1 MQHDSILTAVERYYS
16 GRFSEHGAS
25 AKGVDWNTEQSQELR
40 FDQLAQL
47 VRDGDGLLS
56 VNDLGCGYG
65 AFADFLTDRGV
76 QASYTG
82 YELSAAMVEHAQ
94 ARFQGRPDVSFRLG
108 SDLLGADYSI
118 ASGIFNVKLGFSEDD
133 WSAYVDDVLDAMARA
148 STRGFAFNMLTT
160 YSDPDRRRPDLYY
173 ADPRVVFGA
182 CKERYSERV
191 ALLHDYPLWEFTTIV
206 RFE

>member
-16 GRFSEHGAS
+16 RRFSEHGAS

-47 VRDGDGLLS
+47 VRDGDGPLS

-108 SDLLGADYSI
+108 SDLLEADYSI

-148 STRGFAFNMLTT
+148 STRGFAFNMLTM